1 MFLRRV
7 QLFFLFYAK
16 FFLRKGREGGHFPG
30 DSGGEEKSPSQSDNF
45 S

>member
-16 FFLRKGREGGHFPG
+16 FFLRKGEKAGTFREIPAGKKKPVT
-30 DSGGEEKSPSQSDNF
+30 E
-45 S
+45 